1 MENEIIEVKQ
11 ADMLQAIN
19 RAEVDIQIATAK
31 QYPRDVNAVL
41 NKIATYATMDRETA
55 EDCFYSLKRKDSN
68 GENAIIEGLSVR
80 MAEII
85 AGAWGN
91 LRVQTRIIGNDGR
104 MITAQAI
111 CHDLETNFA
120 VSKEVKRSIMTK
132 KGYTY
137 SQDMQVVTGNAA
149 SSIAFRNAVLTVIP
163 KAVTK
168 RIINDVKKVALGQ
181 DIDLEKRRK
190 AIIEYFGNLGVTEQQ
205 LFNYLGI
212 SKIEEIDKE
221 KVFELRATANAIKEG
236 STTVQ
241 ETFVRPAAEAK
252 KQADGEKAAKSAQDK
267 AAAAIAQATGEP
279 TPPSVEATDKVPAG
293 VDPETGEIKNSEQP
307 KEQKKTTTKK

>member
-11 ADMLQAIN
+11 SEMLTAIN

-41 NKIATYATMDRETA
+41 NKIATYATMDKETA
-55 EDCFYSLKRKDSN
+55 EDCFYQLKRKDAN
-68 GENAIIEGLSVR
+68 GDDTLIEGLSVR

-91 LRVQTRIIGNDGR
+91 LRVQTRIIGNDGK
-104 MITAQAI
+104 MITAQAV

-120 VSKEVKRSIMTK
+120 VSKEVKRSIVTK

-149 SSIAFRNAVLTVIP
+149 SSIAFRNAVLTVVP

-168 RIINDVKKVALGQ
+168 RIIDEVRKVALGQ
-181 DIDLEKRRK
+181 DIDLEQRRQN
-190 AIIEYFGNLGVTEQQ
+190 IIGYFGKLGVTQQQ
-205 LFNYLGI
+205 LFDYLGI
-212 SKIEEIDKE
+212 SKVEEIDKQR
-221 KVFELRATANAIKEG
+221 VFELRATANAIKEG
-236 STTVQ
+236 TTTVQ
-241 ETFVRPAAEAK
+241 ETFVRPAAQAE
-252 KQADGEKAAKSAQDK
+252 KQAKGEKAVKTAQDK
-267 AAAAIAQATGEP
+267 AAAAIAKATGGDPEP
-279 TPPSVEATDKVPAG
+279 MFPAG
-293 VDPETGEIKNSEQP
+293 VEADTETGKSNNQKNKRNNHQQP
-307 KEQKKTTTKK
+307 NNSNYGP